1 MAAHSK
7 GKIMLKQKR
16 NLILAF
22 IISFGM
28 MMVASTAIATSSGTD
43 ASTPPYPIIT
53 SQTYINL
60 YNKVIDSVVTV
71 IVEVEGEGQRKFINN
86 LPPDSPFNQLF
97 KDDDGKAPTMPR
109 AVGKGSGY
117 IVSEGGLV
125 YTNHHVVF
133 GAQEE
138 QPNMRIVEI
147 VIVWHDQKYRK
158 ATVVASDPVAD
169 VAILQ
174 IIKEGDETFQA
185 LKFADSDLAT
195 PGTMVAAIGTP
206 LDHPFSITS
215 GIISGVGRP
224 TGKGVWVKMLQ
235 TDTVINKGNSGG
247 PLFNIKGEVI
257 GMNTLIMSPS
267 GFFIGIG
274 YAIPSNTIIEV
285 ASQLIDHGE
294 YIRPWI
300 GVSLSNLSDD
310 FKSKFNVTNDAVVFI
325 NVKPDGP
332 AGKSGFRSY
341 DIILEWDGET
351 IDAEQLITL
360 ISESKPGDTYTLL
373 VRRIK
378 DFDKNLYEDVTVTLT
393 IGVMPVTGK

>member
-1 MAAHSK
+1 MAARSK

-16 NLILAF
+16 NFILAF
-22 IISFGM
+22 IISFGLIF
-28 MMVASTAIATSSGTD
+28 ASTAIATSSNTI
-43 ASTPPYPIIT
+43 ASTPPYPVIT
-53 SQTYINL
+53 SQTYVQL

-97 KDDDGKAPTMPR
+97 KDEDGKEPTMPR

-125 YTNHHVVF
+125 YTNHHVVY
-133 GAQEE
+133 GAAEE
-138 QPNMRIVEI
+138 KPNMRIADI
-147 VIVWHDQKYRK
+147 VIVWHDGTFRK

-174 IIKEGDETFQA
+174 ITKEGDETFQA

-274 YAIPSNTIIEV
+274 YAVPSNTIIEV

-300 GVSLSNLSDD
+300 GVSLSNLNDD
-310 FKSKFNVTNDAVVFI
+310 FKDRFNVTNDAVVFI

-332 AGKSGFRSY
+332 AGKSGFKSY
-341 DIILEWDGET
+341 DIVLEWNGES
-351 IDAEQLITL
+351 IDSDQLIAS
-360 ISESKPGDTYTLL
+360 ISASKPGDTYTLL
-373 VRRIK
+373 VRRVK
-378 DFDKNLYEDVTVTLT
+378 DFDNNLYEDITITLT
-393 IGVMPVTGK
+393 IGAMPVTGMK

>member
-1 MAAHSK
+1 
-7 GKIMLKQKR
+7 MLKQKR

-28 MMVASTAIATSSGTD
+28 TVASTAIATSSKTN

-97 KDDDGKAPTMPR
+97 KDEDGKESTMPR

-125 YTNHHVVF
+125 YTNHHVVY

-138 QPNMRIVEI
+138 KPNMRIAEI
-147 VIVWHDQKYRK
+147 IIVWHDQKYRK

-174 IIKEGDETFQA
+174 ITKEGDETFQA

-274 YAIPSNTIIEV
+274 YAVPSNTIIEV

-300 GVSLSNLSDD
+300 GVSLSNLSSD
-310 FKSKFNVTNDAVVFI
+310 FKDRFNVTNDAVVFI

-332 AGKSGFRSY
+332 AGLSGFQSY
-341 DIILEWDGET
+341 DIVLEWNGET
-351 IDAEQLITL
+351 IDADQLIAS
-360 ISESKPGDTYTLL
+360 ISASKPGDKYVLL
-373 VRRIK
+373 VRRIN
-378 DFDKNLYEDVTVTLT
+378 DFDQNLYEDLTITLT
-393 IGVMPVTGK
+393 IGAMPVTGMK

>member
-1 MAAHSK
+1 
-7 GKIMLKQKR
+7 MLKQKR